1 LVSMFPSFPRY
12 KEVTCGR
19 RQIEPGPPVVRHA
32 ASSTNCRIF
41 NRVTMARDRMY
52 INFRNELC
60 HIIKNLLTSTVR
72 AVRENIQPRY
82 RLVSTYSKTSV
93 GCFPV
98 LASLSVSK
106 LLIFDYIFDSHRFRT
121 VSVFHYTSFQNIFAN
136 VPEQEMD
143 TCQM

>member
-1 LVSMFPSFPRY
+1 LRAPANRAWA
-12 KEVTCGR
+12 
-19 RQIEPGPPVVRHA
+19 PVVRHA

-60 HIIKNLLTSTVR
+60 HVIKNLLTSTVR

-82 RLVSTYSKTSV
+82 RSV
-93 GCFPV
+93 NTARPRLDVFSYCPHYR
-98 LASLSVSK
+98 SVSYY
-106 LLIFDYIFDSHRFRT
+106 YILDSHCFRT
-121 VSVFHYTSFQNIFAN
+121 VSVFHYTYFQNIFAN

-143 TCQM
+143 LVRCKPRCSFV